1 MICTDN
7 LSPEELAIL
16 GNAIAITIAQG
27 KSTDEINVLGNLIV
41 DIGSILLT
49 IAAQKQR
56 LESLQ
61 QNNQQQNNQQQ
72 NNQQGDNQQQN
83 NQQQNNK
90 QENNKIKNKKSD
102 K

>member
-7 LSPEELAIL
+7 LSPEELAVL

-27 KSTDEINVLGNLIV
+27 KSADEINVLGNLIV

-61 QNNQQQNNQQQ
+61 QKKQQQNNQQGNNQQQNNQQQ
-72 NNQQGDNQQQN
+72 NNQQGN
-83 NQQQNNK
+83 NQQQDN
-90 QENNKIKNKKSD
+90 QEQIRK
-102 K
+102 